1 MQVTWALDNL
11 PVMTTL
17 AVLLGR
23 KRIGVIFP
31 PWQLTCKVKG
41 MTGRAGARLRDSSAQ
56 QAIGLLPNAPIQ
68 TGLHTRPRWPLQIRS
83 DRDVFLR
90 LEGIDA
96 AIDERGGGSCGV
108 ELQ

>member
-1 MQVTWALDNL
+1 
-11 PVMTTL
+11 
-17 AVLLGR
+17 
-23 KRIGVIFP
+23 
-31 PWQLTCKVKG
+31 

-68 TGLHTRPRWPLQIRS
+68 TGLNTRLRWPLQIRS
-83 DRDVFLR
+83 DRDVFLS